1 MATSQSHPKPID
13 PKGLTACPECD
24 LLVQKMTPKSGVRGL
39 CPRCRC
45 VLFHTKK
52 DSIEQTLTLSL
63 AGLILFVPAMV
74 LPIMTLNAMGIERT
88 SNILQGIM
96 TLFLDDFHLV
106 AILVLLTAVIVP
118 FLKLLLL
125 FYVSIS
131 VRFMVNLGNP
141 ALAFRF
147 YKRLDEWGML
157 EVYMLGILVSITK
170 LTDLAQVS
178 YDVGLFCF
186 VFLLIITLFS
196 SVTLDKQQYWSLIG
210 QNANTRN
217 G

>member
-1 MATSQSHPKPID
+1 
-13 PKGLTACPECD
+13 
-24 LLVQKMTPKSGVRGL
+24 
-39 CPRCRC
+39 

-52 DSIEQTLTLSL
+52 DSIERTLTLSL

-88 SNILQGIM
+88 SNILRGIM
-96 TLFLDDFHLV
+96 TLFQDDFHLV

-131 VRFMVNLGNP
+131 VRFKANLGNP

-210 QNANTRN
+210 RNANTRN

>member
-1 MATSQSHPKPID
+1 MATSQSNPKPID

-24 LLVQKMTPKSGVRGL
+24 LLIQKTTPKSGVKGL
-39 CPRCRC
+39 CPRCKC
-45 VLFHTKK
+45 MLFHTKK
-52 DSIEQTLTLSL
+52 DSVERTLILSL
-63 AGLILFVPAMV
+63 AGLILFLPAMV

-88 SNILQGIM
+88 SNILQGIT
-96 TLFLDDFHLV
+96 TLFQDDFHLV
-106 AILVLLTAVIVP
+106 AILVLLTTVIVP

-131 VRFMVNLGNP
+131 VRFKVNLGNP
-141 ALAFRF
+141 ALAFRS

-178 YDVGLFCF
+178 YDIGLFCF

-210 QNANTRN
+210 RN
-217 G
+217 VSTKNG